1 MNKEIIKEFSDITRT
16 QIKFIEHLWQNQYK
30 VVSQE
35 KDLSKLDEDDKHLY
49 ICTYSVKKRSN
60 HKETRDIYY
69 PYSEKLKTIFK
80 ITSKWLQQIYTA
92 PNCVHGF
99 IKKKGIRTNA
109 QPHLQCNILIKLDL
123 KNFYEQISIARIS
136 GSIIECGIKDELA
149 NLVAKICTI
158 DGWLVQGF
166 STSPV
171 ISNIVTK
178 NLDIILEEYCKSN
191 NITYTRYADD
201 MSFSS
206 TANQIKINDITK
218 LIEDYGFEI
227 NSEKTKVLKRGYYQT
242 VTGLT
247 VFDNIIPR
255 IPKRIKR
262 KLRLETYYI
271 NKYGIKNQAIRNL
284 VRKGEYNNNPDREL
298 FLAIE
303 IKTLREKIEGWI
315 NYSRAI
321 EPAFSHKI
329 QQLFEG
335 RK

>member
-1 MNKEIIKEFSDITRT
+1 MTGETLKELSDITRT
-16 QIKFIEHLWQNQYK
+16 QVEFIERIWQNQYK

-35 KDLSKLDEDDKHLY
+35 EDLSKLDEDAKHLY
-49 ICTYSVKKRSN
+49 VRTYSVKKRS
-60 HKETRDIYY
+60 KPEETRDIYY

-99 IKKKGIRTNA
+99 LKKRGIRTNA
-109 QPHLQCNILIKLDL
+109 EPHMQCGILVKLDL
-123 KNFYEQISIARIS
+123 RNFYEQISIDRIS
-136 GSIIECGIKDELA
+136 DSIIDCGIKEELA
-149 NLVAKICTI
+149 KLVAIICTV
-158 DGWLVQGF
+158 DGRLVQGF

-178 NLDIILEEYCKSN
+178 NLDIRLKEYCDAN
-191 NITYTRYADD
+191 DITYTRYADD

-206 TANQIKINDITK
+206 TNSKIDINNIVT

-227 NSEKTKVLKRGYYQT
+227 NPDKTKILKRGYYQS

-247 VFDNIIPR
+247 VFDNAMPR

-284 VRKGEYNNNPDREL
+284 VRKGEYNKNEDRESSL
-298 FLAIE
+298 KIE
-303 IKTLREKIEGWI
+303 INNLREKIEGWI

-321 EPAFSHKI
+321 EPAFSQKL
-329 QQLFEG
+329 QQMFED